1 MFYIF
6 SGRLFMNV
14 VNRGTEEVRVKAG
27 DRLAQLVIMEAPEVK
42 LHFVDKIPETPRTI
56 GFGHSSGF

>member
-1 MFYIF
+1 
-6 SGRLFMNV
+6 MNV